1 MEKAVEAAGEVFDV
15 LQGVVD
21 VFGGGDGVE
30 DEEEEGDDVA
40 KWRASTTTGR
50 LTQSTQ
56 VASTTASD
64 GTSNATATAN
74 YLLSY
79 NNETY
84 TFPSDPRLMSKE
96 IVAEM
101 ADDTTTS
108 FSPSLKAYQN
118 LFTPSE
124 YRMHLEDPICFYAN
138 IESMYLEAFSSWS
151 SSSPNSIPSSS
162 IKIGAGAT
170 SASPTPTTQPLIQR
184 RQSPTDETPISP
196 SRNPPQQAAASIS
209 FLWATELPNQLWS
222 AHFASPAVASDGGNG
237 ESEVTAT
244 ATSTTSCSGLNGGQG
259 PVTGYRELKYRETS
273 GGAETT
279 PAAVV
284 ENSGARVGGKRGFEG
299 GLMAGIVVVVA
310 AAAGALV
317 L

>member
-1 MEKAVEAAGEVFDV
+1 MEAAGEVFDI

-21 VFGGGDGVE
+21 VFGGGYGGEDG
-30 DEEEEGDDVA
+30 EEEGDDVA
-40 KWRASTTTGR
+40 KWRASTTTTAR
-50 LTQSTQ
+50 LAQSTQ
-56 VASTTASD
+56 GASSD
-64 GTSNATATAN
+64 GTSNATTTAN

-84 TFPSDPRLMSKE
+84 TFPSDPRLMGKD

-101 ADDTTTS
+101 ADDITTKS
-108 FSPSLKAYQN
+108 SSPRLKAYQD

-124 YRMHLEDPICFYAN
+124 YRMYLEDPICFYAN

-151 SSSPNSIPSSS
+151 SSRPSSIPSSS
-162 IKIGAGAT
+162 IKTGAGAT

-184 RQSPTDETPISP
+184 RQSPTDETPTPP
-196 SRNPPQQAAASIS
+196 SQNPPQQAAASIS
-209 FLWATELPNQLWS
+209 SLWATELPNQLWS
-222 AHFASPAVASDGGNG
+222 AHFASPASASDGSNG

-279 PAAVV
+279 LAAVV
-284 ENSGARVGGKRGFEG
+284 ENSVARVGGKRWFEG
-299 GLMAGIVVVVA
+299 GLIGGIVVVVA